1 MFDFVNRK
9 KTIVQIVLFIAL
21 LPFLFWGLE
30 SYQGMS
36 GASSIATVNGEEISR
51 QEYEQALHNQ
61 QENLR
66 NMLGDNFDAS
76 MLDNPQARMAALE
89 NLIQQKILRHEAA
102 GVGLTVLD
110 SRITSEIQNLSLFH
124 EDDKF
129 SYERYRELLQRQGI
143 SPAIFEARL
152 AADLMRQ
159 QLVEGVSSSVI
170 ISKSVADKVA
180 TLSETTYEI
189 NRATINPEQYLEQI
203 EPDEEAIQIY
213 YDSHQQDFILPERV
227 RVEYA
232 VLSLDELAKQELVS
246 DEEIKTY
253 FDERQDEFSRAE
265 ERKASHILMLVPAD
279 ATEEQKAS
287 IKDKIEQ
294 VLEQIKQEPE
304 AFSELAKELSEDPG
318 SAKMGGDLGF
328 FARGSMVKEFE
339 DAVFA
344 MQPDEISEVIE
355 TPFGFHIIK
364 LTAVKDAGTAD
375 FDEVEDVIKQ
385 MLQRHKV
392 AERFGELSEDF
403 SNIVYEQGDT
413 LQPVAQLFNLT
424 LQQSDWIDRRAKE
437 PSALANERVLQAI
450 FSDSAIKDR
459 YNTEAIEIAPDTL
472 VSARVLEH
480 RPESMQSV
488 ELVKGEIIAA
498 LKQQFAI
505 EAAEKDGEQKLAEL
519 QAGETDNT
527 LKWGEA
533 TEISYLHKKG
543 GEEEILHAMFRTN
556 VEKLPAYTGLKNRDG
571 GFDLIRINQ
580 VKVPTTE
587 ESASQHDILTTQ
599 LQQVYSREELGA
611 YLAGLRQRYDVEITS
626 LEEEDD

>member
-110 SRITSEIQNLSLFH
+110 SRITSEIQNISLFH

-143 SPAIFEARL
+143 SPTIFEARL

-203 EPDEEAIQIY
+203 EPDEEAIQTY
-213 YDSHQQDFILPERV
+213 YDSHQQDFILPERA

-498 LKQQFAI
+498 LKQQFAV